1 MERLIVKQFLIVSL
15 KQQLL
20 FQIRLPRDSKRII
33 GVLATA
39 SATKSAR
46 SQTEV
51 GWLWLSTPKM
61 GETLFC
67 DTIQVKPKDFGIT
80 GLPQIGQP
88 GYDNGS
94 LTVSGTK
101 IEFNYLD
108 RPITDTI
115 VEGFYSNQQVM
126 EGKYLL
132 TVYLKIEV

>member
-39 SATKSAR
+39 SGTKSAR
-46 SQTEV
+46 NQTDA

-67 DTIQVKPKDFGIT
+67 DIVKSKPRDFGIA
-80 GLPQIGQP
+80 GLPQIEQP

-94 LTVSGTK
+94 LWVSGSK
-101 IEFNYLD
+101 IEFNSLN

-126 EGKYLL
+126 EGKYTL
-132 TVYLKIEV
+132 TLYLKIEV